1 MTITAKRALVIAA
14 IALTGCSTDRI
25 LKVERPDI
33 IDPTGLNNPAG
44 VTALYAGVIG
54 DLAAYMDAA
63 VGVNASVG
71 LFTDELRFGA
81 TPPEIKQFDTR
92 SLIEQNTLLWAIY
105 RNIQQLR
112 GQADRAAE
120 ALKTVSASDTRIGE
134 MNAISGF
141 SYVLL
146 GELFCS
152 GVPIGNIGEEAEPI
166 TTTAVLQG
174 GIAKLD
180 AAIAAAGSDARIK
193 NLAAVLKARALLDL
207 GQFDAAAT
215 AVASVPTDFKYT
227 TFHSATTPYQQNLF
241 WNYMFN
247 SDGLLVSEKEG
258 TNGLNYATANDPRV
272 PISGT
277 GAPSRFDATTPR
289 YYFGLLTGFESPT
302 VIASGAE
309 ARLIEAEAELRK
321 ANNTAFLAEDQRS
334 PCVPKI
340 ERGDGSRLA
349 GDASRSALPRAGIH
363 DVRHVAQAWRYA
375 TPGAPV
381 CTSTRIG
388 LPDGQLPQGW
398 SQVRNGREL
407 HRSGARA
414 KQSEVH
420 GLYQSR
426 RLTPA

>member
-1 MTITAKRALVIAA
+1 MRLLTTSCSRDSRGRSSSGSTWATDMRLDTTTRRLEPYMTLTAKRALVITA

-25 LKVERPDI
+25 LQVDRPDI

-54 DLAAYMDAA
+54 DLAAYLDAA
-63 VGVNASVG
+63 VGVNAAVG

-92 SLIEQNTLLWAIY
+92 SLIEQNTLLWAVY

-120 ALKTVSASDTRIGE
+120 ALEEVSASDTRIGE
-134 MNAISGF
+134 MNAISGL

-146 GELFCS
+146 AELFCS
-152 GVPIGNIGEEAEPI
+152 GVPIGNIGDEAEPLA
-166 TTTAVLQG
+166 TTTVLQG
-174 GIAKLD
+174 GVAKLD
-180 AAIAAAGSDARIK
+180 AAIAAAGSDARVR
-193 NLAAVLKARALLDL
+193 NLAAVLKGRALLDL

-215 AVASVPTDFKYT
+215 AVASVPTDYKYT

-247 SDGLLVSEKEG
+247 SDGLLVSEREG
-258 TNGLNYATANDPRV
+258 TNGLNFATANDPRV

-277 GAPSRFDATTPR
+277 GTPSRFDATTPR
-289 YYFGLLTGFESPT
+289 YYFGLLTGFDSPT

-321 ANNTAFLAEDQRS
+321 TNTSAFLQKINDLRVFQKLSAVADPGS
-334 PCVPKI
+334 PAARI
-340 ERGDGSRLA
+340 DLLFRERAFTMFGTSHRLGDL
-349 GDASRSALPRAGIH
+349 
-363 DVRHVAQAWRYA
+363 
-375 TPGAPV
+375 
-381 CTSTRIG
+381 
-388 LPDGQLPQGW
+388 
-398 SQVRNGREL
+398 
-407 HRSGARA
+407 
-414 KQSEVH
+414 
-420 GLYQSR
+420 R
-426 RLTPA
+426 RLVRQYARP

>member
-1 MTITAKRALVIAA
+1 MTIIAKRALVIAA
-14 IALTGCSTDRI
+14 FALTGCSTDRI

-44 VTALYAGVIG
+44 VTALHAGVIG

-92 SLIEQNTLLWAIY
+92 SLIEQNTLLWQVY

-112 GQADRAAE
+112 GQADRAAD
-120 ALKTVSASDTRIGE
+120 ALKNVSASDTRIGE

-141 SYVLL
+141 AYVLL

-180 AAIAAAGSDARIK
+180 AALTAAGSDARIK

-207 GQFDAAAT
+207 GQFDEAAA

-227 TFHSATTPYQQNLF
+227 TFHSATTPYQQNGY

-258 TNGLNYATANDPRV
+258 TNGLNYATASDPRV

-289 YYFGLLTGFESPT
+289 YYFGLLTGFDSPT
-302 VIASGAE
+302 VMASGAE

-321 ANNTAFLAEDQRS
+321 SNNAAFLQ
-334 PCVPKI
+334 KI
-340 ERGDGSRLA
+340 NDLRAFQKLGAVTDPGSAAARVDLLFRERAFTMFGTSHRLGDM
-349 GDASRSALPRAGIH
+349 
-363 DVRHVAQAWRYA
+363 
-375 TPGAPV
+375 
-381 CTSTRIG
+381 
-388 LPDGQLPQGW
+388 
-398 SQVRNGREL
+398 
-407 HRSGARA
+407 
-414 KQSEVH
+414 
-420 GLYQSR
+420 R
-426 RLTPA
+426 RLVRQYGRQAETVFPTGNYHKDGLKFGTDVNFIVPAPERNNPKFTGCIDRNA

>member
-44 VTALYAGVIG
+44 VTALHAGVIG

-63 VGVNASVG
+63 VGVNSSVG

-92 SLIEQNTLLWAIY
+92 SLIEQNTGLWGVY
-105 RNIQQLR
+105 RNVQQLR
-112 GQADRAAE
+112 GQADRAAN

-141 SYVLL
+141 AHVLL
-146 GELFCS
+146 AELFCS
-152 GVPIGNIGEEAEPI
+152 GVPIGNIGEEADPLA
-166 TTTAVLQG
+166 TTAVLQG

-180 AAIAAAGSDARIK
+180 AAIAAAGSDARSK
-193 NLAAVLKARALLDL
+193 NLAAVLKGRALLDL

-215 AVASVPTDFKYT
+215 AVASVPIDFKYT

-247 SDGLLVSEKEG
+247 SDGVLVSEKEG
-258 TNGLNYATANDPRV
+258 TNGLNFATANDLRV

-277 GAPSRFDATTPR
+277 GTPSRFDATTPR
-289 YYFGLLTGFESPT
+289 YYFGLLTGFDSPT

-321 ANNTAFLAEDQRS
+321 TNNTVFLQKINDLRAFQKLGAVTDPGSAAAR
-334 PCVPKI
+334 I
-340 ERGDGSRLA
+340 DLLFRERAFTTFGTAHRLGDM
-349 GDASRSALPRAGIH
+349 
-363 DVRHVAQAWRYA
+363 
-375 TPGAPV
+375 
-381 CTSTRIG
+381 
-388 LPDGQLPQGW
+388 
-398 SQVRNGREL
+398 
-407 HRSGARA
+407 
-414 KQSEVH
+414 
-420 GLYQSR
+420 R
-426 RLTPA
+426 RLVRQYTRPAESVFPTGNYHKDGLKFGTDVNFIIPAPERNNPKFTGCIDRNA

>member
-1 MTITAKRALVIAA
+1 MSITARRALVIAA
-14 IALTGCSTDRI
+14 IALTGCSTDKI

-33 IDPTGLNNPAG
+33 IDPNGLNNPAG
-44 VTALYAGVIG
+44 VTALHAGVIG
-54 DLAAYMDAA
+54 DMAAYLDAA
-63 VGVNASVG
+63 VGVNAAVG

-92 SLIEQNTLLWAIY
+92 SLIEQNTQLWANY

-134 MNAISGF
+134 MHAISGL

-152 GVPIGNIGEEAEPI
+152 GVPIGTIGEEADPL

-180 AAIAAAGSDARIK
+180 AALAAAGSDTRIK
-193 NLAAVLKARALLDL
+193 NFASVLKGRALLDL

-258 TNGLNYATANDPRV
+258 TNGLNYATAADPRV
-272 PISGT
+272 PVSGT
-277 GAPSRFDATTPR
+277 GGPSRFDATTPR
-289 YYFGLLTGFESPT
+289 YYFALLTGFESPST
-302 VIASGAE
+302 IASGAE
-309 ARLIEAEAELRK
+309 ARLIEAEAELK
-321 ANNTAFLAEDQRS
+321 KSNNTTFLQKINDLRTFQKLGAVTDPGSAAARLDLLFRERAFTMFGTSHRL
-334 PCVPKI
+334 
-340 ERGDGSRLA
+340 GDL
-349 GDASRSALPRAGIH
+349 
-363 DVRHVAQAWRYA
+363 
-375 TPGAPV
+375 
-381 CTSTRIG
+381 
-388 LPDGQLPQGW
+388 
-398 SQVRNGREL
+398 
-407 HRSGARA
+407 
-414 KQSEVH
+414 
-420 GLYQSR
+420 R
-426 RLTPA
+426 RLVRQYARGAETVFPTGNYHKDGLKFGTDVNFIVPAPERNNPKFTGCINRDA